1 MEYQRIHHLLDKY
14 WECATS
20 VEEERELR
28 QFFTSGAIPP
38 ELLPYKGW
46 FVSHEAESL
55 SPLGADFDERILARI
70 GREKRL
76 RRCRYV
82 RYGLVCLLFLCAAM
96 VFLFWLIPSFFPF

>member
-28 QFFTSGAIPP
+28 HFFTSGGIPP
-38 ELLPYKGW
+38 ELLPYKAW

-55 SPLGADFDERILARI
+55 SPLGADFDERVLARI
-70 GREKRL
+70 SREKRA
-76 RRCRYV
+76 RRRRYFC
-82 RYGLVCLLFLCAAM
+82 YGLIGLFSLFVAGVLIFWFM
-96 VFLFWLIPSFFPF
+96 PFLFPF